1 MPGLEFI
8 RGVIG
13 PLSDLEAVDVS
24 TRDFLDERGF
34 IVQVTNAGTLHLAHA

>member
-8 RGVIG
+8 RGVIV

-34 IVQVTNAGTLHLAHA
+34 QVTNAGTLHLAHA